1 MAKNNK
7 DRVPARKEEKK
18 EGLLKTIVKT
28 SLYAI
33 PIYTIGKAFKN
44 YLEKDNK

>member
-1 MAKNNK
+1 ME
-7 DRVPARKEEKK
+7 DRKETRVEKKEKKK
-18 EGLLKTIVKT
+18 EGLLKTILVT

-44 YLEKDNK
+44 YLEKED